1 MLADLKFQSIS
12 GHYKNF
18 TRMSPTDFEILINL
32 VGLKIKKKDTHFRT
46 AISVQ
51 DKLAVI
57 IRFLAT
63 RDSYGSLQLL
73 LFKISKHSINKVP
86 FFQKSVKL

>member
-63 RDSYGSLQLL
+63 RVRMVVCNYCY
-73 LFKISKHSINKVP
+73 SK
-86 FFQKSVKL
+86 FQNTV